1 MRIREAKTGSV
12 GCGSR
17 TLILNYRSNVVDP
30 HDFDTNANPD
40 PDPMQTNIKKAHITG
55 L

>member
-17 TLILNYRSNVVDP
+17 TLILNKRNNVADP
-30 HDFDTNANPD
+30 HDFDTNADPD
-40 PDPMQTNIKKAHITG
+40 QDPMQTNIKTAHITG

>member
-1 MRIREAKTGSV
+1 MRIRDAKTGSV

-17 TLILNYRSNVVDP
+17 TLILNNRSNVEDP
-30 HDFDTNANPD
+30 HDIDTNADPD
-40 PDPMQTNIKKAHITG
+40 PDPMQTNMKTAHITG